1 MPRSLRIAL
10 GQCNPAVGDLAGNR
24 AIAMRAVEAAADA
37 QVDLLALPEMYLSG
51 YPLQDLVLRPA
62 FQRDA
67 MAAMRKLAEAAAES
81 GVAVLAGGPLA
92 QEGRVYNA
100 LYLLDGG
107 TVRATVRKHHLPGEG
122 VFDEPRVYARG
133 GMAGPLAVRGA
144 RVGAAICEDFW
155 HGDVAETLAESGAD
169 LLLCAN
175 GSPYET
181 GKYDERMQVMLRR
194 AVETR
199 LPLAYVNLVG
209 GQDDHVFDGGSF
221 AVNRGGALAVQAPFF
236 EEALAVTDWR
246 EHGDGWRCE
255 RGELASVPD
264 GDEMDYRALVL
275 AVRDFAG
282 KNGFSSALLG
292 LSGGI
297 DSALVAA
304 IAVDALGPGQVRAAL
319 LPSRYTSD
327 ESVDCA
333 RACAARLGCHLDEVG
348 IEEGVGAVVESV
360 GGALEGGL
368 SEVAQENVQ
377 ARLRGLMLMAMAN
390 TTGAL
395 LLATGNKSEVSVG
408 YSTLYGDMCGG
419 FAPLKDV
426 YKTRAYRLARWR
438 NGHHAEWMLGP
449 GGEAVPVSVIERP
462 PTAELRH
469 GQRDDDS
476 LPPYE
481 ELDAMLEMMLE
492 RDLSLDEIVE
502 EGHNRETAR
511 RVAEMVRRSEFK
523 RFQAAP
529 GPKITR
535 RAFWLERRYPVTSR
549 YRETV
554 AAEEESQPKEDG
566 GGTA

>member
-24 AIAMRAVEAAADA
+24 AIALRAVEAAAGA
-37 QVDLLALPEMYLSG
+37 EADLLAMPEMCLSG

-62 FQRDA
+62 FQRDC
-67 MAAMRKLAEAAAES
+67 MAAMRRLAEEAADS

-100 LYLLDGG
+100 LYLLDSGA
-107 TVRATVRKHHLPGEG
+107 VRAVIRKHHLPGEG
-122 VFDEPRVYARG
+122 VFDEPRVYAQG

-144 RVGAAICEDFW
+144 RIGAAICEDFW

-169 LLLCAN
+169 VLLCAN

-221 AVNRGGALAVQAPFF
+221 AVNRDGALTVQAPFF

-264 GDEMDYRALVL
+264 RDEMDYRALTL
-275 AVRDFAG
+275 AVRDFAQ

-304 IAVDALGPGQVRAAL
+304 IAVDALGPGRVRAAL
-319 LPSRYTSD
+319 LPSRFTSK
-327 ESVDCA
+327 ESIDCA
-333 RACAARLGCHLDEVG
+333 RGCAASLGCRLDEID
-348 IEEGVGAVVESV
+348 IEEGVGTVAESV

-368 SEVAQENVQ
+368 SGVAQENVQ

-408 YSTLYGDMCGG
+408 YATLYGDMCGG

-438 NGHHAEWMLGP
+438 NRYHADWMRGP
-449 GGEAVPVSVIERP
+449 DGEAVPASVIERP

-476 LPPYE
+476 LPPYG
-481 ELDAMLEMMLE
+481 ELDAILEMMLE
-492 RDLSLDEIVE
+492 RELSLDEIVE
-502 EGHNRETAR
+502 DGHARETAL

-535 RAFWLERRYPVTSR
+535 RAFWLERRYPVTSS

-554 AAEEESQPKEDG
+554 VAEGSQLDEDG
-566 GGTA
+566 DGTA